1 MPATVVTV
9 RPRPPIL
16 RALGRDDPP
25 VTVVVDGCTYT
36 RVDILK
42 HDSWAATAIY
52 AGDGPQL
59 LCKFNRTQPAVGV
72 NLRWLGRR
80 LGERERRFLARLASI
95 PNVPRAAGP
104 VVVDGRVWPNAMA
117 RHFLPGRPLLS
128 GERVSDRFFP
138 ELLGVLRAM
147 HSLGIAYVDLHK
159 RENILVGE
167 DGRPFLIDFQI
178 SFDSH
183 HPRVRWLPGAELVF
197 DYLASSDLYHLR
209 KHITRHRPDQMAELF
224 PDQSAE
230 PPWWIRAHRT
240 VAVPFRS
247 LRRRLLRKARVRGE
261 SGMASTEHFPEDVLR
276 HEAARKAA

>member
-1 MPATVVTV
+1 MPTAV

-16 RALGRDDPP
+16 RALGRADPP
-25 VTVVVDGCTYT
+25 VTVVVDGVTYT

-59 LCKFNRTQPAVGV
+59 LCKFNRTQPALGVG
-72 NLRWLGRR
+72 LRWLGRR
-80 LGERERRFLARLASI
+80 LGERERAFLARLASI

-104 VVVDGRVWPNAMA
+104 VRVDGRVWANAMA
-117 RHFLPGRPLLS
+117 RRFLPGRPLLS
-128 GERVSDRFFP
+128 GERVADRFFP
-138 ELLGVLRAM
+138 ELLAALRAM
-147 HSLGIAYVDLHK
+147 HALGVAYVDLHK

-178 SFDSH
+178 SFDAR
-183 HPRVRWLPGAELVF
+183 HPRVRWLPGVDLVF
-197 DYLASSDLYHLR
+197 DYLAQSDLYHLR
-209 KHITRHRPDQMAELF
+209 KHIARHRPDQMAELF
-224 PDQSAE
+224 PDQSAA
-230 PPWWIRAHRT
+230 PPWWIRAHRA

-261 SGMASTEHFPEDVLR
+261 SGMAATEHFPEDVLR
-276 HEAARKAA
+276 HEAAARNAA